1 MNTINFKDIRDVAI
15 ENFYQVIYIN
25 LKEGGCIERNFEDNK
40 KGFKEFKAE
49 LKANGIKQQK
59 KNGAFFTTE
68 LEEIKV

>member
-1 MNTINFKDIRDVAI
+1 MNAINFKDIRDVAI

-25 LKEGGCIERNFEDNK
+25 LKEGGCIERGFEDDE
-40 KGFKEFKAE
+40 KGFKKFKAE

-59 KNGAFFTTE
+59 KSGGLFSTE